1 MWYQDCLESLAEREG
16 QMKRFVVVTAVF
28 VIALGISMT
37 INQARAA
44 VLSVGATSDDWGDPA
59 IGLSGDPNDI
69 FLRVFGRTDLPDFPI
84 RRGALEFDISSVGSG
99 SVISSAT
106 LFFADRGTTVSAQ
119 MQLHGYSGDGLV
131 QTPDLND
138 GTFLSFFNVDA
149 SDENRNFNIDV
160 TAFVQS
166 LVTVD
171 VDFAGF
177 MLRATTEGSNVFS
190 GADFA
195 SREFFDAQAR
205 PLLTINFQAGSVPAP
220 GTLALFGIGLAGL
233 AFSRRSR
240 VAR

>member
-1 MWYQDCLESLAEREG
+1 MTAGEG
-16 QMKRFVVVTAVF
+16 KMKRFVVATAVF
-28 VIALGISMT
+28 MIALS

-69 FLRVFGRTDLPDFPI
+69 FLRVFGVTNLPGFPI

-138 GTFLSFFNVDA
+138 GTFLSFFNVDT

-166 LVTVD
+166 LVGVD
-171 VDFAGF
+171 FGFAGF
-177 MLRATTEGSNVFS
+177 MLRATTEGSGEDSNVFN

-195 SREFFDAQAR
+195 SREFPDSQAR